1 MMRTVTLALVVLIA
15 LSPVVAAAP
24 RLFLKPEVTWTPEQP
39 EPGDRIT
46 VYATP
51 EGNVTSMVLQV
62 CVDTDDNYICRI
74 PQAMEK
80 TDDLFSLSFYINET
94 AHVHLNFSLTYG
106 DGSQVYDNTTSFRVE
121 PSEGGNGGDGMPGFA
136 LAGVLAA
143 GAGALMARRRRTKG

>member
-1 MMRTVTLALVVLIA
+1 MRSIALALVVLIA
-15 LSPVVAAAP
+15 LSSVVAAAP
-24 RLFLKPEVTWTPEQP
+24 RPFREPQVTWTPEHP

-46 VYATP
+46 VYAAP

-74 PQAMEK
+74 PKDMEK

-94 AHVHLNFSLTYG
+94 ADIHLNFTLTYG

-121 PSEGGNGGDGMPGFA
+121 PSEGGNGMPGFA